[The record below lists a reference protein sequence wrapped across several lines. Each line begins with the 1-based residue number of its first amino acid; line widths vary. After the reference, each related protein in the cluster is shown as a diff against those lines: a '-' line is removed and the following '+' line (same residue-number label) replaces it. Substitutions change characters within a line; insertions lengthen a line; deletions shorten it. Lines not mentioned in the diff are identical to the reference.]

1 MTEEQFSLFDE
12 LTPEWQDALSA
23 YKPQFAEISQRL
35 SLTASNPVRGN
46 IFRAI
51 SQPMELTKVV
61 IVGQDPYPNAE
72 DACGLAFSVPNLP
85 GRTLPPTL
93 RNILTELEAD
103 VGNANI
109 ENGDLSPW
117 QGQGVV
123 LLNRILTTRPGESL
137 AHKDW
142 GWQAITNAI
151 VERLSSQGAI
161 FILWGRFA
169 QELSPLIPSR
179 QRIESVHPSPLSA
192 YRGFFGSKPFSR
204 ANRLLQDN
212 GLPPIRW

>member
-1 MTEEQFSLFDE
+1 MTGEELSLFDE
-12 LTPEWQDALSA
+12 LTPEWQYELSSL
-23 YKPQFAEISQRL
+23 KPQLAEISHRL
-35 SLTASNPVRGN
+35 SSTTSNPVQNN

-51 SQPMELTKVV
+51 SQPIEHAKVV
-61 IVGQDPYPNAE
+61 IVGQDPYPTAE
-72 DACGLAFSVPNLP
+72 NACGLAFSVPNLP

-93 RNILTELEAD
+93 RNILTELDAD

-117 QGQGVV
+117 QAQGVV
-123 LLNRILTTRPGESL
+123 LLNRILTTRPGKSL

-169 QELSPLIPSR
+169 QELSPLIPSQ

-204 ANRLLQDN
+204 ANKLLQDQ
-212 GLPPIRW
+212 GHTPIRW

>member
-1 MTEEQFSLFDE
+1 MTGEELSLFDE
-12 LTPEWQDALSA
+12 LTPEWQGALSA
-23 YKPQFAEISQRL
+23 FKPQFAEISQRL
-35 SLTASNPVRGN
+35 SSTASNPVRGN

-51 SQPMELTKVV
+51 SQPIAHAKVV

-93 RNILTELEAD
+93 RNILTELDAD

-117 QGQGVV
+117 QQQGVV

-169 QELSPLIPSR
+169 QELSPLIPS
-179 QRIESVHPSPLSA
+179 QHRIESVHPSPLSA

-204 ANRLLQDN
+204 ANQLLQDN
-212 GLPPIRW
+212 GLPPIHW

>member
-1 MTEEQFSLFDE
+1 MTEEELSLFDE
-12 LTPEWQDALSA
+12 LTPEWQGALSSL
-23 YKPQFAEISQRL
+23 KPQFAEISRRL
-35 SLTASNPVRGN
+35 SSTTSNPVRSN

-51 SQPMELTKVV
+51 SQPMELSKVV
-61 IVGQDPYPNAE
+61 VVGQDPYPNAE
-72 DACGLAFSVPNLP
+72 DACGLAFSVPNVP

-93 RNILTELEAD
+93 RNILKELDSD
-103 VGNANI
+103 VGNASV

-123 LLNRILTTRPGESL
+123 LLNRILTTRPGKSL

-142 GWQAITNAI
+142 GWQTITNAI
-151 VERLSSQGAI
+151 VDRLSSQGAI

-169 QELSPLIPSR
+169 QELSPLIPSH

-204 ANRLLQDN
+204 ANQLLQEQ
-212 GLPPIRW
+212 GHPPIHW

>member
-1 MTEEQFSLFDE
+1 MTEKQISLFDE
-12 LTPEWQDALSA
+12 LTPEWQGELSSL
-23 YKPQFAEISQRL
+23 KPQFTEISQRL
-35 SLTASNPVRGN
+35 SSTGSNPLRSN

-51 SQPMELTKVV
+51 SQPMELSKVV
-61 IVGQDPYPNAE
+61 IVGQDPYPNPE
-72 DACGLAFSVPNLP
+72 DACGLAFSVPNVP

-93 RNILTELEAD
+93 RNILTELDAD
-103 VGNANI
+103 VGNVNI

-123 LLNRILTTRPGESL
+123 LLNRILTTRPGVSL
-137 AHKDW
+137 AHKHW
-142 GWQAITNAI
+142 GWQSITNAI

-161 FILWGRFA
+161 FMLWGRFA
-169 QELSPLIPSR
+169 QELSPLIPSQ

-204 ANRLLQDN
+204 ANELLQEQ
-212 GLPPIRW
+212 GHLPIHW